1 MSESNRRYQ
10 LTVLPGFFAIVHLAA
25 DAPLPSW
32 ASTGDFFS
40 VTRTSDELSVVC
52 LATQV
57 PSSLTAETGW
67 RALKVQ
73 GPFALSEIGVLAA
86 LAAALAHA
94 KVSLFAISTFATD
107 YLLVSDKSLN
117 AAVAALRAA
126 GHSVVDHN
134 ATR

>member
-1 MSESNRRYQ
+1 MSESNRRFQ
-10 LTVLPGFFAIVHLAA
+10 LTILPGSFAIVRLAA

-32 ASTGDFFS
+32 ASAGDFFS

-94 KVSLFAISTFATD
+94 KLSLFAISTFATD

-126 GHSVVDHN
+126 GHSVVDDN
-134 ATR
+134 AIR

>member
-32 ASTGDFFS
+32 ASAGDFFS

-52 LATQV
+52 LANQV
-57 PSSLTAETGW
+57 PSSIAAETGW

-73 GPFALSEIGVLAA
+73 GPFASSEIGVLAA
-86 LAAALAHA
+86 LAATLAHA
-94 KVSLFAISTFATD
+94 KVSLFAISTSDTD
-107 YLLVSDKSLN
+107 YVLVSDESLN

-126 GHSVVDHN
+126 GHSVVDDN
-134 ATR
+134 AIR

>member
-1 MSESNRRYQ
+1 MSESNRRFQ
-10 LTVLPGFFAIVHLAA
+10 LTVLPGFFAIVRLAA

-32 ASTGDFFS
+32 ASAGDFFS

-52 LATQV
+52 LANQV

-67 RALKVQ
+67 RALKVH
-73 GPFALSEIGVLAA
+73 GPFALSEVGVLAA

-94 KVSLFAISTFATD
+94 KVSFFAISTFATD
-107 YLLVSDKSLN
+107 YLLVNDKSLN

-126 GHSVVDHN
+126 GHSVVDDN
-134 ATR
+134 AIR

>member
-32 ASTGDFFS
+32 ASAGDFFS
-40 VTRTSDELSVVC
+40 LTRTSDELSVVC
-52 LATQV
+52 LSYQV
-57 PSSLTAETGW
+57 HSSLTAETGW
-67 RALKVQ
+67 RTLKVQ

-107 YLLVSDKSLN
+107 YLLISDKSLN

-126 GHSVVDHN
+126 GHGVVDDN
-134 ATR
+134 AIR

>member
-1 MSESNRRYQ
+1 MSESNRRFQ
-10 LTVLPGFFAIVHLAA
+10 LTALPGFFAIVRLAA

-32 ASTGDFFS
+32 ASAGDFFS
-40 VTRTSDELSVVC
+40 MTRTSDELSVVC

-67 RALKVQ
+67 RALKVH

-107 YLLVSDKSLN
+107 YLLVNDKNLN

-134 ATR
+134 AIR